1 MPSAIAISSSTNLAA
16 LFSEPAVQHHLGSL
30 VAEFDPAGLD
40 VIDRAV
46 QPDSGQGD
54 RDGRRQLG
62 LGAFWPFN
70 GDDECDTSRRRRA
83 RLHRRVIRC
92 LRRCTGR

>member
-16 LFSEPAVQHHLGSL
+16 LFSEPAVQHHPGSF

-46 QPDSGQGD
+46 QPDSRQGD

-62 LGAFWPFN
+62 LGAF
-70 GDDECDTSRRRRA
+70 
-83 RLHRRVIRC
+83 
-92 LRRCTGR
+92 